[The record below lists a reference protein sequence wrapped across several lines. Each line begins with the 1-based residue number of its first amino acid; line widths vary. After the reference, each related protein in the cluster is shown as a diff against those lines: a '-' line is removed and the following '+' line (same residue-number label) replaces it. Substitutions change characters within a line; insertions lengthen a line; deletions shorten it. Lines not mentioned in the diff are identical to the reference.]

1 MVLRSCVSVRR
12 VGRRYKT
19 IYWSRNKEKSLGDS
33 SCLESSGR
41 SPSSARTK
49 FDFTLHPSA
58 TLPRVSLPVSSQNYE
73 DMKYDH
79 DMKIGK
85 ITHKDNQDTSTT
97 RRLKST
103 EVLLSRHGRFRP
115 QLALRRT
122 NRSAT
127 AGLLGNPTKRRRR
140 QSPLVPNS
148 LGSTTRCIRA

>member
-1 MVLRSCVSVRR
+1 MSSLLWIIFFLCPKAINRRRRSYVIYVFHGVFCKLRSR
-12 VGRRYKT
+12 
-19 IYWSRNKEKSLGDS
+19 
-33 SCLESSGR
+33 R
-41 SPSSARTK
+41 SPSSILLYIRP
-49 FDFTLHPSA
+49 LRC
-58 TLPRVSLPVSSQNYE
+58 PRISLPVSSQNYE
-73 DMKYDH
+73 DMKYDQ
-79 DMKIGK
+79 DMKIGR
-85 ITHKDNQDTSTT
+85 IAHQDNQDTSTT